1 MSATSPARESA
12 TRPRLPR
19 TIIDWLFIFGPG
31 AIIASLTIG
40 TGELIFSTR
49 GGALFGYHI
58 LFVFVVISLLKWGLV
73 VSTSRHMILTGVH
86 PYERMI
92 ELPGP
97 RGWLPIMLLL
107 MSTVCMPIWIS
118 FHSGVLGNLTSW
130 LTGTRGLLNGGM
142 DYVWGAGILVGVLI
156 LSAVGGYTVL
166 ERIQL
171 FVVTALVFCS
181 GLTLILYNP
190 DWLQLVMGVVPQP
203 LSYPE
208 WLPEKYPEIARHS
221 VWVETTRYVGVIGGA
236 GFDYLAYTSWL
247 REKSWG
253 VLPGKA
259 TPEQLEEIAADP
271 NHEVRKWINAP
282 IVDCT
287 ISFAL
292 IIAFSAVFVAS
303 GAMILGPKEVVP
315 DEDNLLNLQAQF
327 VTGIHPLLLPL
338 YVAGAFLTMLG
349 TLYGTI
355 EIICAIVDEIV
366 RSFFHE
372 WTDRSAQRSRRL
384 VLIWCAPIAL
394 AILGWLFVRQASPV
408 ETPTSDVT
416 DTMAVESDSDH
427 EESVTADTTDSDDL
441 ASADAAVAPARRNK
455 PRVLLAILTP
465 VNLFTGVLACGL
477 ICFVVIWMDRRW
489 LPPQLQPPIWLTAM
503 NLVSAAVFFGLGIKG
518 YWENENRVV
527 VLSCMFGIFAI
538 SMIVAAVAEPKLR
551 ALNSDPVSTGEEA
564 SE

>member
-1 MSATSPARESA
+1 MSATSPAVESE
-12 TRPRLPR
+12 TGPRLPR
-19 TIIDWLFIFGPG
+19 TFAEWLLVFGPG

-58 LFVFVVISLLKWGLV
+58 LFVFAIISLLKWGLV

-142 DYVWGAGILVGVLI
+142 DYVWGAGILIGVLI
-156 LSAVGGYTVL
+156 LSAIGGYTVL
-166 ERIQL
+166 ERVQL
-171 FVVTALVFCS
+171 FVVTALVLCS
-181 GLTLILYNP
+181 GLTLILYKP
-190 DWLQLVMGVVPQP
+190 DWLQLMFGVLPKP
-203 LSYPE
+203 LSYPD

-236 GFDYLAYTSWL
+236 GFDYLAYTTWL

-253 VLPGKA
+253 VLPGRA
-259 TPEQLEEIAADP
+259 TPEQLAEIAADP
-271 NHEVRKWINAP
+271 NHEVRKWIRAP
-282 IVDCT
+282 FVDCL
-287 ISFAL
+287 ISFTL

-303 GAMILGPKEVVP
+303 GAMILGKQQVVP
-315 DEDNLLNLQAQF
+315 DEESLLNLQAQF

-355 EIICAIVDEIV
+355 EIVCAIVDEIV

-372 WTDRSAQRSRRL
+372 WTERSAMRSRRV
-384 VLIWCAPIAL
+384 VLAWCTPIAL
-394 AILGWLFVRQASPV
+394 GILAWLFVRQTGPAEPPV
-408 ETPTSDVT
+408 SNIAPAAATVSFAARSSD
-416 DTMAVESDSDH
+416 A
-427 EESVTADTTDSDDL
+427 VTAGPDEPSPAAAT
-441 ASADAAVAPARRNK
+441 SADPARRGK
-455 PRVLLAILTP
+455 PRILLAILTP

-477 ICFVVIWMDRRW
+477 ICFVIIWMDRRW
-489 LPPQLQPPIWLTAM
+489 LPAALQPPIWLTVM
-503 NLVSAAVFFGLGIKG
+503 NLISAAVFFALGLKG
-518 YWENENRVV
+518 YWDNEDRVIV
-527 VLSCMFGIFAI
+527 VSSMIGIFAV
-538 SMIVAAVAEPKLR
+538 SMLVAVVAEPQIR
-551 ALNSDPVSTGEEA
+551 ALNSRPVSPDEEQ